1 MKIPFI
7 NSDRTL
13 TARVEA
19 VIAAS
24 NDDTRS
30 GPGSEEPLGLVA
42 LTDPEATL
50 EYINYELPPLLFI
63 NFSDAHLDSFDL
75 LGRMVADPWLNN
87 GGVVAVYDGRETRRR
102 IEDIPRTNILFS
114 VAANELDNLLPK
126 LLRVIRGNEHILFQR
141 AMQQEL
147 VADLSGAFVL
157 DLDVVIVS
165 VYANLIANYLFN
177 MGFLELGAKTQVG
190 LCLTEMLINA
200 IEHGICGITSEQK
213 RQHLATGRPMQAL
226 IDERRRRPAIAQR
239 RVVFSYDIRPAAS
252 EYVIRDEGEGFDWR
266 PMLDRK
272 RELDFLAEQGRGIWL
287 TLNNV
292 EHIAYNDRG
301 NEVTLRIKHR
311 VNASSFV
318 PAAFSGSDVLECSP
332 GDVVFRQGEESNFL
346 YYVAEGEYRVEVNG
360 VPVAVV
366 TPADILVGEMSFLLK
381 DRRSATVIANTPGR
395 LIKISKQTFI
405 DSLKSQPYYGLFLAK
420 LLARRLYRASN
431 RIGD

>member
-1 MKIPFI
+1 MNIPFI
-7 NSDRTL
+7 NTDRSL
-13 TARVEA
+13 TARVET
-19 VIAAS
+19 VLAALNS
-24 NDDTRS
+24 DAPS
-30 GPGSEEPLGLVA
+30 GPASDEPFGLVA

-87 GGVVAVYDGRETRRR
+87 GGVIAVYDGNETRRR
-102 IEDIPRTNILFS
+102 IEDIPKTNIVFS
-114 VAANELDNLLPK
+114 VAADELNSVLPK

-177 MGFLELGAKTQVG
+177 MGFLELDRKTQVG
-190 LCLTEMLINA
+190 LCLTEMLVNA
-200 IEHGICGITSEQK
+200 IEHGSCGITSEQK
-213 RQHLATGRPMQAL
+213 RQHLAKGLPMQAL
-226 IDERRRRPAIAQR
+226 IDERRLSPRIAKRQ
-239 RVVFSYDIRPAAS
+239 VVFSYDIRPAES
-252 EYVIRDEGEGFDWR
+252 EYVIRDEGDGFDWR
-266 PMLDRK
+266 PMVDRN
-272 RELDFLAEQGRGIWL
+272 REMDFLAEQGRGIWL
-287 TLNNV
+287 TLSNV

-318 PAAFSGSDVLECSP
+318 PAAFSGSEVLECNP

-346 YYVAEGEYRVEVNG
+346 YYVADGEYRVEVNG
-360 VPVAVV
+360 VPVASV
-366 TPADILVGEMSFLLK
+366 TPADILIGEMSFLLN

-405 DSLKSQPYYGLFLAK
+405 NGLKSHPYYGLFLAK
-420 LLARRLYRASN
+420 LLARRLYRSD
-431 RIGD
+431 RSDD